1 MPAASVSSAGHAGAD
16 RPELGAIRESMLIDG
31 KPVREGQGEPVAVY
45 DPATGQVIAHQ
56 PDAGPVQIDLAV
68 QAARR
73 AFDSGP
79 WRGML
84 PAGRERLLLK
94 LADLVEQHG
103 NELARLETL
112 NSGKLLGVAQGLEVE
127 SGAQWLRYMA
137 GWATKITGDTLSLS
151 IPFPPGVRY
160 SAQTLPQPV
169 GVVGAIIPWN
179 FPLLMAIWKIAP
191 ALAAGC
197 TVVLKPAEETP
208 LTALRLA
215 ELVLEAGFPPG
226 VVNVVTGRGET
237 AGAALVAHPGVDKI
251 AFTGSTEVGK
261 LIGRAAMDG
270 MKRVSLEL
278 GGKSPVIVLDDC
290 DVDRAVQ
297 GAAAAIFF
305 NQGQVCTAGSRLYV
319 QKGLYAKVVQGL
331 ADLAAGMTLG
341 SGFDPATQVGPLVSA
356 RHQKRVMDYIGIGR
370 AEGGRVLAGGG
381 AGEGAG
387 YFVQPTV
394 FTGLRPD
401 ARIVREEIFGP
412 VVVAQ
417 PFDSLDDAVLLAN
430 DSAFGLGASLWSNDL
445 ARVQGLIPRIDAGT
459 IWVNT
464 HNMLDPNMPFG
475 GFKQSGIG
483 REHGRAV
490 LDLYLEKK
498 SVCMAY

>member
-1 MPAASVSSAGHAGAD
+1 
-16 RPELGAIRESMLIDG
+16 ML
-31 KPVREGQGEPVAVY
+31 
-45 DPATGQVIAHQ
+45 
-56 PDAGPVQIDLAV
+56 LA
-68 QAARR
+68 
-73 AFDSGP
+73 
-79 WRGML
+79 
-84 PAGRERLLLK
+84 
-94 LADLVEQHG
+94 LADLVERHG
-103 NELARLETL
+103 AELARLETL
-112 NSGKLLGVAQGLEVE
+112 NNGKLLGVAQGLEVS

-137 GWATKITGDTLSLS
+137 GWATKITGETLSLS
-151 IPFPPGVRY
+151 IPFRREPSTAPTRCRRRWAWSAPSFPGT
-160 SAQTLPQPV
+160 SAADGDL
-169 GVVGAIIPWN
+169 
-179 FPLLMAIWKIAP
+179 KIAP

-208 LTALRLA
+208 LTALRLG

-261 LIGRAAMDG
+261 LIGRAAVDD

-319 QKGLYAKVVQGL
+319 QRGLYQKVAQGL
-331 ADLAAGMTLG
+331 ADVAASMKLG
-341 SGFDPATQVGPLVSA
+341 SGFDADTQVGPLVSA
-356 RHQKRVMDYIGIGR
+356 RHQQRVLDYIGLGR
-370 AEGGRVLAGGG
+370 AEGGRVMAGGEAG
-381 AGEGAG
+381 AGAG
-387 YFVQPTV
+387 YFVRPTV
-394 FTGLRPD
+394 FADVRPD

-417 PFDSLDDAVLLAN
+417 PFDTLDDAVRLAN
-430 DSAFGLGASLWSNDL
+430 DSVFGLGASIWSNDL
-445 ARVQGLIPRIDAGT
+445 SRVQRLIPRIAAGT
-459 IWVNT
+459 VWVNT

-490 LDLYLEKK
+490 MDMYLEKK
-498 SVCMAY
+498 SVCIAY